1 MHGLKTVTRSE
12 HPEPWGLHGAFTT
25 LRKFESG
32 HLPFRDNHLDRLLDS
47 ANRIGAK
54 WIPSRKE
61 VSDRLDEFLA
71 SQPES
76 LDGLIRICLFDGLL
90 GVSSRPA
97 LSDGNPVK
105 GRLLEYRRPEPLA
118 KSTAETQLY
127 GRLSELDLA
136 TEDWI
141 LIDPEGRDL
150 RESATSNLI
159 FAQGSHLLIPE
170 KFILQGIV
178 LNQLIPFLECEF
190 SVTRGSPKKKSFD
203 FSMKSSFAEP
213 AGESPLSPPFPNLN
227 GLRAT
232 TKSIKRLDLNTRNSY
247 NPEMSRYEFNGQAF
261 ELRYPAVMGILNL
274 TPDSFSDGG
283 SFFDTEAALE
293 HALSMVEA
301 GAQIIDLGEKAPVRA
316 VTPYPKRKS
325 SPGFFRSLKNF
336 LPTNSSFP

>member
-1 MHGLKTVTRSE
+1 MNAWTKDGHPVE
-12 HPEPWGLHGAFTT
+12 HPEPWGLPGAFTT
-25 LRKFESG
+25 LRKFECG
-32 HLPFRDNHLDRLLDS
+32 HLPFRDEHLDRLLDS

-61 VSDRLDEFLA
+61 ISGRLDEFLA

-127 GRLSELDLA
+127 GRLSELDVA

-159 FAQGSHLLIPE
+159 FARGSDLLIPE

-190 SVTRGSPKKKSFD
+190 SVTRGAPKKK
-203 FSMKSSFAEP
+203 
-213 AGESPLSPPFPNLN
+213 
-227 GLRAT
+227 
-232 TKSIKRLDLNTRNSY
+232 
-247 NPEMSRYEFNGQAF
+247 
-261 ELRYPAVMGILNL
+261 ELRLFDEIILCGTGRGVAPL
-274 TPDSFSDGG
+274 CSLP
-283 SFFDTEAALE
+283 ELE
-293 HALSMVEA
+293 WTSRDNQVH
-301 GAQIIDLGEKAPVRA
+301 QKA
-316 VTPYPKRKS
+316 
-325 SPGFFRSLKNF
+325 RSQYQELVQ
-336 LPTNSSFP
+336 P